1 MKKLILLLFIP
12 LAINLNSCGAL
23 IETSNTYTDSDRWV
37 GQAIPPSKVNLS
49 YEGKLPSGRTFS
61 LYGIMDDDD
70 ANFYYN
76 LVWESRGWYLNAD
89 VDSGKLIWKA
99 NTTYSKPPQPGRLYV
114 NLKKRIAVYF
124 NPDKEYRTYKV
135 KVDNPEEIDNPTPKV
150 LPH

>member
-1 MKKLILLLFIP
+1 MCIRDRFIP

-23 IETSNTYTDSDRWV
+23 VETSNTYTDSDRWV

-61 LYGIMDDDD
+61 LYEIISGDD
-70 ANFYYN
+70 ADFYQN
-76 LVWESRGWYLNAD
+76 LVWESRGWYISND
-89 VDSGKLIWKA
+89 VDSGKRVWKT
-99 NTTYSKPPQPGRLYV
+99 NSTYNRPPQKGRLYV

-124 NPDKEYRTYKV
+124 YPKEDFRTYKV
-135 KVDNPEEIDNPTPKV
+135 KVDNTEEIDNPTPKV

>member
-23 IETSNTYTDSDRWV
+23 VETSDTYTDSDRWV
-37 GQAIPPSKVNLS
+37 GQAIPPSQVNLS

-61 LYGIMDDDD
+61 LYGIVDDDD
-70 ANFYYN
+70 ATFYYN
-76 LVWESRGWYLNAD
+76 LVWDSFGWDRISEEKFEARGYN
-89 VDSGKLIWKA
+89 
-99 NTTYSKPPQPGRLYV
+99 SKRPQKGRLYV

-124 NPDKEYRTYKV
+124 YPDKEFRTYKV
-135 KVDNPEEIDNPTPKV
+135 KVDNPDEIDNPTPKV